1 MVTTHVVVTG
11 GSGFLGQQFIAA
23 LLASQGLPLG
33 PDGATVP
40 IESITAFDTGPSAL
54 TDPRL
59 DSIVGDIADAGQ
71 VARLVRPDTALVVH
85 LAAVVSGTA
94 EADFDLGLRVNID
107 GTRAVLEACRAAGT
121 VPRVLFPSSVAVFG
135 GDLPDVVTDAT
146 NPTPQSSYGTH
157 KRIGELLVQDY
168 TRKGFIDGRSV
179 RIPTVAVRPGTP
191 NGAASGFASSI
202 IREPLAGIEARLPV
216 DPSTV
221 MWVASPRAVVG
232 MMLHA
237 VSLPAAA
244 WGWDRCLNLPGL
256 SVSMQQELD
265 ALRAVSPEAAALVR
279 HEVDPAV
286 AAVVTTWATRFDT
299 ARATAM
305 GFPADTDFA
314 AVVAAYIEDNP
325 HSVRL
330 IALRS

>member
-1 MVTTHVVVTG
+1 MHVLVTG
-11 GSGFLGQQFIAA
+11 GAGFLGQQITAA
-23 LLASQGLPLG
+23 LLASPGLPLG
-33 PDGATVP
+33 REGVLEPIDGVT
-40 IESITAFDTGPSAL
+40 TFDVGPSML

-59 DSIVGDIADAGQ
+59 DSIVGDIADGAQ
-71 VARLVRPDTALVVH
+71 VARVVRPDTALVVH

-94 EADFDLGLRVNID
+94 EADFDLGMRVNIG

-121 VPRVLFPSSVAVFG
+121 VPQVLFASSVAVFG

-157 KRIGELLVQDY
+157 KRIAELFVQDY

-191 NGAASGFASSI
+191 NGAASGFASSM
-202 IREPLAGIEARLPV
+202 IREPLAGVEAQLPV

-221 MWVASPRAVVG
+221 MWIASPRAVIR
-232 MMLHA
+232 MLVHA
-237 VSLPAAA
+237 ISLPADA

-265 ALRAVSPEAAALVR
+265 VLRAVSPDAAALVR
-279 HEVDPAV
+279 QEIDPAI

-299 ARATAM
+299 ARAKAL
-305 GFPADTDFA
+305 GFLGDTDFA
-314 AVVAAYIEDNP
+314 SVVAAYIEDNP
-325 HSVRL
+325 LAVK
-330 IALRS
+330 

>member
-1 MVTTHVVVTG
+1 MHVVVTG
-11 GSGFLGQQFIAA
+11 GAGFLGQQITEA
-23 LLASQGLPLG
+23 LLASPGLPFG
-33 PDGATVP
+33 EGGALEP
-40 IESITAFDTGPSAL
+40 IDSVTTFDVGPSAL
-54 TDPRL
+54 TDSRL
-59 DSIVGDIADAGQ
+59 ESVVGDIADGAQ
-71 VARLVRPDTALVVH
+71 VARVVRADTALVVH

-94 EADFDLGLRVNID
+94 EADFDLGMRVNID

-121 VPRVLFPSSVAVFG
+121 VPQVLFPSSVAVFG
-135 GDLPDVVTDAT
+135 GDLLDVVTDAT

-179 RIPTVAVRPGTP
+179 RIPTVAVRPGVP

-202 IREPLAGIEARLPV
+202 IREPLAGVEAQLPV

-221 MWVASPRAVVG
+221 MWIASPRAVIR
-232 MMLHA
+232 MLVHA
-237 VSLPAAA
+237 ISLPADA

-265 ALRAVSPEAAALVR
+265 VLRAVSPDAAALVR
-279 HEVDPAV
+279 QEVDPAI

-299 ARATAM
+299 ARAKAL
-305 GFPADTDFA
+305 GFLGDTDFA
-314 AVVAAYIEDNP
+314 SVVAAYIEDNP
-325 HSVRL
+325 LAVK
-330 IALRS
+330 